1 VSFILD
7 FPLFKESLI
16 TNYNL
21 NKNGLLFGGIV
32 DNSINQQQKK
42 ILLGVVQTALTRK
55 GYDGFSLTVFSRKNS
70 YEFKHQEAQAILS
83 NFHDLLLNID
93 GKCLFLLFGR
103 ATPETEEEAS
113 SLEMIQPFS
122 FSDTITA
129 HHGLVANYEELKNTY
144 NLELKT
150 SIDSE
155 VIPFFVNSL
164 TEEISLTNK
173 TMQDAQDKF
182 GSVVDGSHIILF
194 VKNERLGF
202 INNYLGLWGISLDGD
217 FKLGSNNTNFVVY
230 NTDLSK
236 LYNNQFEIPLYSALW
251 LGGLR

>member
-1 VSFILD
+1 MCSI
-7 FPLFKESLI
+7 I
-16 TNYNL
+16 
-21 NKNGLLFGGIV
+21 GGIV
-32 DNSINQQQKK
+32 DSTISQQQKK
-42 ILLGVVQTALTRK
+42 ILHEVVRIALTRK
-55 GYDGFSLTVFSRKNS
+55 GYDGFSLTAISRKNNH
-70 YEFKHQEAQAILS
+70 YEYKHQDAQAILS
-83 NFHDLLLNID
+83 NFHDLLLHAENR
-93 GKCLFLLFGR
+93 CLFLLFGR

-113 SLEMIQPFS
+113 NLDMIQPFS

-129 HHGLVANYEELKNTY
+129 HHGLVANYEELRDTY
-144 NLELKT
+144 DLELKT

-164 TEEISLTNK
+164 TEEVSLTNK
-173 TMQDAQDKF
+173 TMQDAQYKF

-194 VKNERLGF
+194 TKNERLGF

-236 LYNNQFEIPLYSALW
+236 LYSNQFELPLYSASW

>member
-1 VSFILD
+1 MCSI
-7 FPLFKESLI
+7 I
-16 TNYNL
+16 
-21 NKNGLLFGGIV
+21 GGIV
-32 DNSINQQQKK
+32 DSTISQQQKK
-42 ILLGVVQTALTRK
+42 VLLEVVQIALTRK
-55 GYDGFSLTVFSRKNS
+55 GYDGFSLTAISRKNNH
-70 YEFKHQEAQAILS
+70 YEYKHQDAQAILQ
-83 NFHDLLLNID
+83 NFHDLLLHAENR
-93 GKCLFLLFGR
+93 CLFLLFGR

-113 SLEMIQPFS
+113 NLEMIQPFS

-129 HHGLVANYEELKNTY
+129 HHGLVANYEELRDTY
-144 NLELKT
+144 DLELKT

-164 TEEISLTNK
+164 TEEVSLTNQ
-173 TMQDAQDKF
+173 TMQDAQYKF

-194 VKNERLGF
+194 KKNERLGF

-236 LYNNQFEIPLYSALW
+236 LYSNQFELPLYSASW
-251 LGGLR
+251 LGGLK